1 MVKYVIKKRQTKLPV
16 KKQNGGYCKKVF
28 VDYPKNGGGCGCN
41 YKFLLKGGNCGCNV
55 NMY

>member
-1 MVKYVIKKRQTKLPV
+1 MVKYVIKKSKVIVRA

-28 VDYPKNGGGCGCN
+28 VDYPKSGGGCGCN
-41 YKFLLKGGNCGCNV
+41 YKYLLKGGNCGCNV